1 MRVEIETNGSVSLT
15 DFCEERPVFTMDYKL
30 PSSGY
35 ESQMILEN
43 MELLVSDD
51 TVKFVTGSQEDLQKA
66 LEVIHT
72 YDLTNRCH
80 VYFSPVFGSIE
91 PVQIVNFMLE
101 HQLNDV
107 RLQIQMHKIIWD
119 PNERGV

>member
-1 MRVEIETNGSVSLT
+1 
-15 DFCEERPVFTMDYKL
+15 
-30 PSSGY
+30 
-35 ESQMILEN
+35 MILEN

-51 TVKFVTGSQEDLQKA
+51 TVKFVTGSQEDLQKVM
-66 LEVIHT
+66 EVIRT

-91 PVQIVNFMLE
+91 PVQIVNFMLK